1 MTGTIDGHQVR
12 DPHGL
17 HADTEDQLRQA
28 ASEVHRRVGDE
39 YDERAVQSAVREA
52 YDEISDHAKIESF
65 LPILVAR
72 SAEQKLGERA

>member
-17 HADTEDQLRQA
+17 HADAEDQLRQA
-28 ASEVHRRVGDE
+28 ESEVQRRVGDQ
-39 YDERAVQSAVREA
+39 YDDQAVRGAVREA
-52 YDEISDHAKIESF
+52 YDEIAEQAKVESF

-72 SAEQKLGERA
+72 SAEQKLEEA